1 MKKKV
6 IKVGILSQEAYKK
19 RTIAIA
25 KGEYMPKRGEPKIWF
40 DSIQT
45 FAQVFSNDNQE
56 LLKFILSAQP
66 HSIEELAEVTG
77 RQFDRISE
85 ALDMMARYGIV
96 EFAPHDSS
104 KMPLVKATDFKLEF
118 GVRQLF

>member
-96 EFAPHDSS
+96 EFAPRDSS

>member
-45 FAQVFSNDNQE
+45 FV
-56 LLKFILSAQP
+56 
-66 HSIEELAEVTG
+66 
-77 RQFDRISE
+77 
-85 ALDMMARYGIV
+85 
-96 EFAPHDSS
+96 
-104 KMPLVKATDFKLEF
+104 
-118 GVRQLF
+118 